1 MSKTNENEVWEVHQM
16 KSARSFKE
24 FEALNGISMEE
35 VLTVFEA
42 VSEAFPMIVA
52 ANLTKNTY
60 TMIKDDGFLA
70 NDMPSSGKYDDLI
83 DVGVENIHPNYQRAF
98 LDNFSRERL
107 LQMLGQGRKEV
118 CIKLYQKG
126 RGDHYQWVSTH
137 VIRVK
142 DKDGDVCHICINK
155 VLDECSSC
163 ENSRESAV
171 LRTEFIPCRSRS
183 RCLFYCGSGKR
194 KIRRWT
200 GRS

>member
-1 MSKTNENEVWEVHQM
+1 M

-118 CIKLYQKG
+118 CVKLYQNVNQ
-126 RGDHYQWVSTH
+126 GDKASKQEHLHSSIVYSNARLMSTH
-137 VIRVK
+137 CHYIRY
-142 DKDGDVCHICINK
+142 
-155 VLDECSSC
+155 
-163 ENSRESAV
+163 
-171 LRTEFIPCRSRS
+171 IPKMKKMQFLIFMVY
-183 RCLFYCGSGKR
+183 CL
-194 KIRRWT
+194 
-200 GRS
+200 